1 LKTVHKLIFI
11 LAMTSCVSLAHAKS
25 PCHTLATT
33 EFFNSSISPTISTP
47 ESLKDAQEE
56 MANGE
61 TFCKRMVQA
70 IKTKKTTSDILRTEA
85 DKVLA
90 EGKEAFEKD
99 GDMDKLELAKYMQAL
114 LIGSA
119 KIADSPP

>member
-1 LKTVHKLIFI
+1 
-11 LAMTSCVSLAHAKS
+11 
-25 PCHTLATT
+25 
-33 EFFNSSISPTISTP
+33 
-47 ESLKDAQEE
+47 
-56 MANGE
+56 MADGE

-70 IKTKKTTSDILRTEA
+70 IKTKKTTSDILRSEA
-85 DKVLA
+85 DNVLA

-114 LIGSA
+114 LIGLA

>member
-1 LKTVHKLIFI
+1 
-11 LAMTSCVSLAHAKS
+11 MTSWVSLAHAKS
-25 PCHTLATT
+25 PCYTLATNA
-33 EFFNSSISPTISTP
+33 FFNSSLAPTISTP

-56 MANGE
+56 MADGE

-70 IKTKKTTSDILRTEA
+70 IKTKKTTSDILRSEA

>member
-1 LKTVHKLIFI
+1 MKTAHKLIFI
-11 LAMTSCVSLAHAKS
+11 LTMTSCVSLAHAKS
-25 PCHTLATT
+25 PCYTLATNA
-33 EFFNSSISPTISTP
+33 FFKSSLAPTISTP

-56 MANGE
+56 MADGE
-61 TFCKRMVQA
+61 TFCKLMVQA
-70 IKTKKTTSDILRTEA
+70 IKTKKTTSDALRSDA
-85 DKVLA
+85 AKVLA

-99 GDMDKLELAKYMQAL
+99 GDMDKLEIAKYMQAL